1 MYVLHIRFIIIYY
14 TSALLSISID
24 KCYAHGDA
32 QVMTMPAQCAQ
43 HFT

>member
-1 MYVLHIRFIIIYY
+1 MHTYIDVYMYIH

-24 KCYAHGDA
+24 KCYVHGDA

>member
-1 MYVLHIRFIIIYY
+1 MLCNILY

-24 KCYAHGDA
+24 KCYVHGDA